1 MYFKGCV
8 QGHNKVT
15 IPIKNQCRYAK
26 IKIFTASTVANHS
39 FNVMTPPSLQPT
51 APFWLVVPTYNPG
64 QAVWSE
70 WIRALHMQTVQP
82 QRVVV
87 VDSGSTDGTQ
97 QLSQQAGFQGLS
109 VAAQNFNHGGTRQW
123 ALDQALAA
131 HTQTPPTQAPPTW
144 VVYLTQDAILAN
156 PQSLQ
161 NLLQAFQDERVAG
174 VYGRQL
180 PHPHASWMETHA
192 RHFNYPATSKTVTV
206 QDKESMG
213 LKVCFFSDAFSAYR
227 LSALQQQGGFPRHVP
242 LGEDTLMAAKLLL
255 AGHSLRYEAQAAVY
269 HSHHYNGFQDF
280 QRMFDTG
287 VLHAQHAWLR
297 ETFGAAE
304 GEGWRYAKDQVA
316 FLKSFKSW
324 PKLFTGLIQMVYK
337 NSLKLLGYRL
347 GLSHQYLPMPLRKLC
362 AMHKAFWAQHSASP
376 SA

>member
-26 IKIFTASTVANHS
+26 IKIFTASKVANHS

-70 WIRALHMQTVQP
+70 WIRALQMQTVQP

-97 QLSQQAGFQGLS
+97 QLSQQAGFLGLS
-109 VAAQNFNHGGTRQW
+109 VAAQHFNHGGTRQW
-123 ALDQALAA
+123 ALDQALTA
-131 HTQTPPTQAPPTW
+131 HTQTPPTQSPPTW

-227 LSALQQQGGFPRHVP
+227 LSALQQQVVFHDMCLWEKTP
-242 LGEDTLMAAKLLL
+242 
-255 AGHSLRYEAQAAVY
+255 
-269 HSHHYNGFQDF
+269 
-280 QRMFDTG
+280 
-287 VLHAQHAWLR
+287 
-297 ETFGAAE
+297 
-304 GEGWRYAKDQVA
+304 
-316 FLKSFKSW
+316 SW
-324 PKLFTGLIQMVYK
+324 PPNFCWQATVCDTKRRLTFIIHTITTGFRIFSACLTPAFFTH
-337 NSLKLLGYRL
+337 STL
-347 GLSHQYLPMPLRKLC
+347 GLEKHLAQLKAKVGAMPKT
-362 AMHKAFWAQHSASP
+362 KWPF
-376 SA
+376 

>member
-1 MYFKGCV
+1 
-8 QGHNKVT
+8 
-15 IPIKNQCRYAK
+15 
-26 IKIFTASTVANHS
+26 
-39 FNVMTPPSLQPT
+39 MTPPSLQPT

-70 WIRALHMQTVQP
+70 WIRALQMQTVQP

-97 QLSQQAGFQGLS
+97 QLSQQAGFLGLS

-131 HTQTPPTQAPPTW
+131 HTQTPPTQSPPTW

-174 VYGRQL
+174 VYGRQM

-255 AGHSLRYEAQAAVY
+255 AGHSLRYEAQA
-269 HSHHYNGFQDF
+269 S
-280 QRMFDTG
+280 T
-287 VLHAQHAWLR
+287 
-297 ETFGAAE
+297 
-304 GEGWRYAKDQVA
+304 
-316 FLKSFKSW
+316 
-324 PKLFTGLIQMVYK
+324 
-337 NSLKLLGYRL
+337 L
-347 GLSHQYLPMPLRKLC
+347 GLEKHLAQLKAKAGAMPEIKWP
-362 AMHKAFWAQHSASP
+362 F
-376 SA
+376 

>member
-1 MYFKGCV
+1 
-8 QGHNKVT
+8 
-15 IPIKNQCRYAK
+15 
-26 IKIFTASTVANHS
+26 
-39 FNVMTPPSLQPT
+39 MTPPSPQPT

-64 QAVWSE
+64 QAVWAE
-70 WIRALHMQTVQP
+70 WIRALQMQTVQP

-87 VDSGSTDGTQ
+87 VDSGSTDGTL

-109 VAAQNFNHGGTRQW
+109 VAAQHFNHGGTRQW
-123 ALDQALAA
+123 ALDQALAG
-131 HTQTPPTQAPPTW
+131 HTQTPPTQSSPAW

-161 NLLQAFQDERVAG
+161 ILLQAFQDERVAG

-192 RHFNYPATSKTVTV
+192 RHFNYPAASKTVTV

-324 PKLFTGLIQMVYK
+324 PKLFIGLTQMVYK

-362 AMHKAFWAQHSASP
+362 ALHKAFWAQHSASP